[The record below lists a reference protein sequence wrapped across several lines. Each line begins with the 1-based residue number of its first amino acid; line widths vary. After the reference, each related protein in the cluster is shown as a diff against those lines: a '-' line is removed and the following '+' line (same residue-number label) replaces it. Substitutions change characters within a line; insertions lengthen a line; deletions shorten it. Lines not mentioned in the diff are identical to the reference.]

1 MDFAQPQANCASVF
15 GRIMNSRLTHFP
27 VIALTLLVAVA
38 ASAQTSVQLSSLTP
52 GTEWTRLVANGDFQ
66 SQGPLIG
73 NRHPN
78 PTGWSGSGEMSAD
91 PGTNLV
97 RADQGIVAKGYVGNG
112 NPVGMLQRSVV
123 LEPATVYVLSGYL
136 WNLGNPA
143 NFVNTVVD
151 FNDVPGEPQL
161 TLYANPGVADQG
173 LFVYRYFNTA
183 TTGTNITLRVFY
195 DGLTGTGAAPNYF
208 PLAAQWDNI
217 AITRASYFALA
228 QTNSVVAL
236 NLSTAGTTGTLQW
249 AATPVELV
257 PQWTSNIAAALPWT
271 RLTNPVTVTNA
282 QSSVTLGNLAGTRHF
297 NLADAVDTSTL
308 DRKMLMGYQGWFAC
322 PGDGAPV
329 NRWVHWFRSQTPT
342 ATNATFDF
350 WPVPIYCSV

>member
-1 MDFAQPQANCASVF
+1 MEESRAWRVSLFVSQIYPAAVNFRHARSLRMDFAQPQANCASVF

-136 WNLGNPA
+136 WNLGPHRRQQPA
-143 NFVNTVVD
+143 F
-151 FNDVPGEPQL
+151 L
-161 TLYANPGVADQG
+161 
-173 LFVYRYFNTA
+173 
-183 TTGTNITLRVFY
+183 
-195 DGLTGTGAAPNYF
+195 
-208 PLAAQWDNI
+208 
-217 AITRASYFALA
+217 
-228 QTNSVVAL
+228 
-236 NLSTAGTTGTLQW
+236 
-249 AATPVELV
+249 
-257 PQWTSNIAAALPWT
+257 
-271 RLTNPVTVTNA
+271 
-282 QSSVTLGNLAGTRHF
+282 
-297 NLADAVDTSTL
+297 
-308 DRKMLMGYQGWFAC
+308 
-322 PGDGAPV
+322 
-329 NRWVHWFRSQTPT
+329 
-342 ATNATFDF
+342 
-350 WPVPIYCSV
+350 